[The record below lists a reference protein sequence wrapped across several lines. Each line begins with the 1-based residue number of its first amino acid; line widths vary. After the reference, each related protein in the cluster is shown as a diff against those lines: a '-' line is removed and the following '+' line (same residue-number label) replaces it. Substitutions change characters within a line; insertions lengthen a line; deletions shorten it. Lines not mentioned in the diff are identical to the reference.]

1 MRRFYQNLGKI
12 SALIDY
18 LKIWSNYMFGMG
30 FMEIFLVAVVA
41 IIALGPDK
49 LPSAMVDIAKMFKK
63 LKGSLDDAKST
74 LDEELQIS
82 QMKEEANKFKSQFDD
97 TKSSMKIDNLGFDS
111 KSLLED
117 NNLQD
122 IVDDDVDETSE
133 IEQKPKKKKKKK
145 VLSKPKKVKE
155 AKPQNALEEDT
166 NTDINEA
173 ASKFKVNFED
183 ENKSETV

>member
-1 MRRFYQNLGKI
+1 
-12 SALIDY
+12 
-18 LKIWSNYMFGMG
+18 MFGMG

-63 LKGSLDDAKST
+63 FKGSLDDAKST

-97 TKSSMKIDNLGFDS
+97 TKNSMKIDHLGFDS
-111 KSLLED
+111 NSLLED
-117 NNLQD
+117 SNTQD
-122 IVDDDVDETSE
+122 VVEDDDNSSDEEVIT
-133 IEQKPKKKKKKK
+133 QKPKKKKKKK
-145 VLSKPKKVKE
+145 TLSKTKKI
-155 AKPQNALEEDT
+155 EEVNQEQTQDDV
-166 NTDINEA
+166 NIPEDVNQA
-173 ASKFKVNFED
+173 ANKFKVNFED

>member
-18 LKIWSNYMFGMG
+18 LKIWSKYMFGMG

-63 LKGSLDDAKST
+63 LKGSLNDAKST

-82 QMKEEANKFKSQFDD
+82 QMKEEVNKFKSQFDD
-97 TKSSMKIDNLGFDS
+97 TKSNMKIDNLGFDS

-117 NNLQD
+117 DDLQD
-122 IVDDDVDETSE
+122 IVDDDVDGKEE
-133 IEQKPKKKKKKK
+133 LEQKTKKKKKKK
-145 VLSKPKKVKE
+145 VLNKTKKVKE
-155 AKPQNALEEDT
+155 TKPKNAVEEVKTPDV
-166 NTDINEA
+166 NEA
-173 ASKFKVNFED
+173 ANKFKVNFED

>member
-1 MRRFYQNLGKI
+1 
-12 SALIDY
+12 
-18 LKIWSNYMFGMG
+18 MFGMG

-82 QMKEEANKFKSQFDD
+82 KMKEEANKFKSQFDD
-97 TKSSMKIDNLGFDS
+97 TKNSIKIDNLGFDS

-117 NNLQD
+117 NNLKD
-122 IVDDDVDETSE
+122 IVDDDVDEASV

-145 VLSKPKKVKE
+145 ALNKTKKTKE
-155 AKPQNALEEDT
+155 LNQNSI
-166 NTDINEA
+166 TDEVITTDVN
-173 ASKFKVNFED
+173 ASANKFKVNFED